1 MNKTR
6 PVTKRRTV
14 CPSCKMPIQFRPEKD
29 DLGIC
34 PRCGEWLIGHG
45 RQNRYLE
52 QLDPETGKDF
62 EEYSDFGAN
71 LAKRLN

>member
-6 PVTKRRTV
+6 LGTNRRTV
-14 CPSCKMPIQFRPEKD
+14 CPSCKEIIRFRPERD
-29 DLGIC
+29 DLGVC

-52 QLDPETGKDF
+52 RLDSDTGKDY
-62 EEYSDFGAN
+62 EGSTGFGVHSG
-71 LAKRLN
+71 KRLN